1 VLFTVLPREDRYKT
15 KNFID
20 TFVYR
25 LGDQIG
31 AWSQAALGAAG
42 IGLVGMSWMAVP
54 IALVWLA
61 NGMWLGRRQDKLAT
75 AASSTAPVA
84 PVTPPADAF
93 VAARP

>member
-1 VLFTVLPREDRYKT
+1 MLPREDRYKT

-42 IGLVGMSWMAVP
+42 IGLIGMSWLAVP
-54 IALVWLA
+54 VSLVWLV
-61 NGMWLGRRQDKLAT
+61 NGMWLGRRQEKLA
-75 AASSTAPVA
+75 AAAAPPATAPAVA
-84 PVTPPADAF
+84 ATDAF